1 MGTNTGPGAKHIVG
15 AKIRD
20 RTAMMRTFDNFPR
33 AVRVALANSDND
45 WSVEQVYW
53 ALRGGHKGMKVPALT
68 PDAVIAL
75 IQNNDTRLRKRA

>member
-20 RTAMMRTFDNFPR
+20 RAAMMRTFDNVPR

-53 ALRGGHKGMKVPALT
+53 ALRGGNKKIGVPALT
-68 PDAVIAL
+68 PEGVIAL
-75 IQNNDTRLRKRA
+75 IQKNDTRLRKRA